1 MSSERPT
8 RDILAEMMRRERLGL
23 VRPLWPEWSSIDGDG
38 GPEQWRMR
46 ADHLMRLLAT
56 AGVALARSGEAEP
69 ALPPPTSPVFWRF
82 PMDGGKAE
90 RLLRTSGSGIE
101 VVRRADGSEAVQISF
116 TLHDVHNAANALLQG
131 DRETAKRPGILTM
144 LSAAL
149 EAYRLDVA
157 VMGQAQ

>member
-1 MSSERPT
+1 MPRDL
-8 RDILAEMMRRERLGL
+8 RDILAEAMRCERLGSTPPSWQ
-23 VRPLWPEWSSIDGDG
+23 RWCEIDPTG
-38 GPEQWRMR
+38 GPEQWRLR

-69 ALPPPTSPVFWRF
+69 ALPPPTAPVFWRF
-82 PMDGGKAE
+82 PMDGGNAE
-90 RLLRTSGSGIE
+90 RLLRTAGGSIE
-101 VVRRADGSEAVQISF
+101 VLRRADGSETVQLTF

-131 DRETAKRPGILTM
+131 DRETAKRAGILTM

-157 VMGQAQ
+157 VMGEP